1 MRLVTLNA
9 TVDLLALIVFIP
21 SFITGAVLLWV
32 LPSGGGGFLG
42 GAGLASGATIFL
54 GLNRQVWVNIHDV
67 TSMLFSVLLV
77 LHLILHWRYFRRIDR
92 CFRAKK
98 QDTCLPE
105 PKAGV

>member
-1 MRLVTLNA
+1 MRLVTINA

-32 LPSGGGGFLG
+32 LPSGGGGFQG
-42 GAGLASGATIFL
+42 GAGLASGANIFL
-54 GLNRQVWVNIHDV
+54 GLSRQTWVNLHNV
-67 TSMLFSVLLV
+67 TSMIFTILLV

-98 QDTCLPE
+98 QDKCLAEPE
-105 PKAGV
+105 TGG

>member
-32 LPSGGGGFLG
+32 LPSGGGGFQG
-42 GAGLASGATIFL
+42 GAGLVPGANIFL
-54 GLNRQVWVNIHDV
+54 GLSRQTWINIHDV
-67 TSMLFSVLLV
+67 TSMLFTVFLV

-92 CFRAKK
+92 CFRDNKK
-98 QDTCLPE
+98 DTCSVDQKTGE
-105 PKAGV
+105 